1 MKATVLALPVLGL
14 VFGFAG
20 PAGAWQSD
28 RLSVTEA
35 TVVSQQSTC
44 KEGEE
49 WNEDTKKCVKKE
61 G

>member
-14 VFGFAG
+14 VLGFAI
-20 PAGAWQSD
+20 PAGASQADRTSASD
-28 RLSVTEA
+28 AAVF
-35 TVVSQQSTC
+35 SQQSTC

-49 WNEDTKKCVKKE
+49 WNDESKKCEKKE